1 MGAMG
6 TGGTVMSDL
15 LDLELDLLEAAI
27 KHGKHN
33 QASHGRRTARRR
45 AYSAAYSSARAGG
58 ASPADARAAAREAGL
73 SRQGERDVRLG
84 RLREAAQQG
93 GQPSTDKIRKDNME
107 KLKKLDTGTLNAAE
121 MQQARNYSSN
131 FNNNQLRQIRSRI
144 TQLREDALNQP
155 NGAEQAY
162 AHQLTLRVLDEAQKM
177 KKRKD

>member
-1 MGAMG
+1 
-6 TGGTVMSDL
+6 
-15 LDLELDLLEAAI
+15 
-27 KHGKHN
+27 
-33 QASHGRRTARRR
+33 
-45 AYSAAYSSARAGG
+45 
-58 ASPADARAAAREAGL
+58 
-73 SRQGERDVRLG
+73 
-84 RLREAAQQG
+84 
-93 GQPSTDKIRKDNME
+93 ME
-107 KLKKLDTGTLNAAE
+107 KLKKLDTETLNAAE